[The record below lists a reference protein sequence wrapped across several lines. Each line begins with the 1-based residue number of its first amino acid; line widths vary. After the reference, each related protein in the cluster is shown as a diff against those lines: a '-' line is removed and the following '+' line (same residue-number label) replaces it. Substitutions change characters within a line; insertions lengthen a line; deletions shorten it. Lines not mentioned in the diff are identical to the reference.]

1 MGDQQVDSLL
11 KWAGELK
18 AALTDFVLDAEG
30 DLAIA
35 LEQFSAAQLSR
46 SQQQDMH
53 RRSLVVDRFLT
64 EGTVNDTTP
73 IDLFIQEHPDL
84 SESDRALLQSWHR
97 SFVGLFEILQI
108 LNDGFEVMNWTTAKH
123 YVVKPTDSTKL
134 AAMSRLKVGE
144 IVLTQIAPVGEGVW
158 MIFSPWT
165 ALGKLGKPKLAV
177 AIGNFKQNYRQHL
190 YSDAPDLLEEAWRS
204 VERYNQDFVDFFGS
218 DEVTLSGY
226 QLGKRLTEFQEH
238 LTQKQLA
245 AAGYDNPGSLQELA
259 EQAGASQEDVAAAA
273 EALGADAETV
283 GKLFEKGSKTK
294 MVAPK
299 VELPPDLKHAE
310 QVTALTHPRW
320 GQMFLPTYTQFQQ
333 LLQAEDWTTV
343 PNAEKLVR
351 QYLEQPEIN
360 SFVWQRLAQQ
370 YPSQLEAILQTVLN
384 RPDFKLEQ
392 DLDALLLQQNKPLK
406 PELPDIASAPL
417 HLHNLFQEAVAEVS
431 KEKSKG
437 KSKPQKV
444 GFGFRR

>member
-1 MGDQQVDSLL
+1 MDSLL
-11 KWAGELK
+11 KRAGELK
-18 AALTDFVLDAEG
+18 EALTDFVMDAEG

-53 RRSLVVDRFLT
+53 RRSLVIDRFLT
-64 EGTVNDTTP
+64 EGTVNNTTP
-73 IDLFIQEHPDL
+73 IALFIQEHSDL
-84 SESDRALLQSWHR
+84 SEGDLALLEGWHR

-108 LNDGFEVMNWTTAKH
+108 LDDGFEMMNWTTAKH
-123 YVVKPTDSTKL
+123 YIVKPTDSAKL
-134 AAMSRLKVGE
+134 DAMSRLKVGE
-144 IVLTQIAPVGEGVW
+144 IVLTQIAPVTEGVW

-245 AAGYDNPGSLQELA
+245 AAGYQNPASLEELA
-259 EQAGASQEDVAAAA
+259 AQAGASQEDVAAAA
-273 EALGADAETV
+273 EALGADAEAV

-299 VELPPDLKHAE
+299 VELPPHLKHAE
-310 QVTALTHPRW
+310 HVTALTHPRW

-333 LLQAEDWTTV
+333 LLQAEDWTTI
-343 PNAEKLVR
+343 PQAEKLVR

-370 YPSQLEAILQTVLN
+370 YPSRLETILQAVLN
-384 RPDFKLEQ
+384 RPDFKLER
-392 DLDALLLQQNKPLK
+392 DLDELLQQQNKPLK

-417 HLHNLFQEAVAEVS
+417 HLHTLFQEAVAEVS
-431 KEKSKG
+431 KDKSKG
-437 KSKPQKV
+437 KSKPQKA
-444 GFGFRR
+444 GFGSRR

>member
-11 KWAGELK
+11 NRAGQLK

-35 LEQFSAAQLSR
+35 LEEFSAAQLSR

-73 IDLFIQEHPDL
+73 IDLFIQEHADL
-84 SESDRALLQSWHR
+84 SECDQALLQSWHR

-108 LNDGFEVMNWTTAKH
+108 LNDGFEVINWTTAKH
-123 YVVKPTDSTKL
+123 YVVKPTDSKKL
-134 AAMSRLKVGE
+134 EAMSRLKVGE
-144 IVLTQIAPVGEGVW
+144 IVLTQIAPVSEGVW
-158 MIFSPWT
+158 MVFSPWT

-226 QLGKRLTEFQEH
+226 QLGKRLNEFQEH

-245 AAGYDNPGSLQELA
+245 AAGYDNPTSLEELA
-259 EQAGASQEDVAAAA
+259 EQAGTSPEQVAAAA
-273 EALGADAETV
+273 ADLGADAETV
-283 GKLFEKGSKTK
+283 GKLFETGSKTK

-333 LLQAEDWTTV
+333 LLQAEDWTTI

-351 QYLEQPEIN
+351 HYLEQPEIN
-360 SFVWQRLAQQ
+360 SFIWQRLAQQ

-417 HLHNLFQEAVAEVS
+417 HLHHLFQEAVAEVS

-437 KSKPQKV
+437 KPKPQKI

>member
-1 MGDQQVDSLL
+1 MDSLL
-11 KWAGELK
+11 NRAGQLK

-64 EGTVNDTTP
+64 EGAVNDTTP

-84 SESDRALLQSWHR
+84 CESDRALLQSWHR

-108 LNDGFEVMNWTTAKH
+108 LDDGFEVINWTTAKH

-144 IVLTQIAPVGEGVW
+144 IVLTQIAPVSEDVW
-158 MIFSPWT
+158 IVFSPWT

-177 AIGNFKQNYRQHL
+177 AIGSFKQNYRQHL

-218 DEVTLSGY
+218 NEVTLSGY
-226 QLGKRLTEFQEH
+226 QLGKRLNEFQEH

-245 AAGYDNPGSLQELA
+245 AAGYDNPTSLEELA
-259 EQAGASQEDVAAAA
+259 EQAGACPEEVAAAA
-273 EALGADAETV
+273 AALGGDTETV
-283 GKLFEKGSKTK
+283 GKLFEAGSKTK

-333 LLQAEDWTTV
+333 LLQAEDWTTI

-360 SFVWQRLAQQ
+360 SFIWQRLAQQ

-384 RPDFKLEQ
+384 RPDFKLAQ
-392 DLDALLLQQNKPLK
+392 DLDALLLQQNKPLE

-437 KSKPQKV
+437 KSKPQKM
-444 GFGFRR
+444 GLGFRR

>member
-1 MGDQQVDSLL
+1 MNSLL
-11 KWAGELK
+11 KRAGELK

-30 DLAIA
+30 DLAIS

-73 IDLFIQEHPDL
+73 IALFVQQHPDL
-84 SESDRALLQSWHR
+84 SDSDRDLMQSWHR

-108 LNDGFEVMNWTTAKH
+108 LDDGFELMNWTTAKH
-123 YVVKPTDSTKL
+123 YVVKPTEPKKL
-134 AAMSRLKVGE
+134 EAMSRLKVGE
-144 IVLTQIAPVGEGVW
+144 IILAQIAPVNGEIW
-158 MIFSPWT
+158 MFFSPWT

-226 QLGKRLTEFQEH
+226 HLGKRLTEFQEH

-245 AAGYDNPGSLQELA
+245 AAGYQNPASLEELV
-259 EQAGASQEDVAAAA
+259 EQAGATQEDVAAAA

-283 GKLFEKGSKTK
+283 GKLFEKGNKTK

-299 VELPPDLKHAE
+299 VELPPHLKQAE
-310 QVTALTHPRW
+310 HVTALTHPRW

-333 LLQAEDWTTV
+333 LLEAEDWTTI
-343 PNAEKLVR
+343 PQADKLIR

-360 SFVWQRLAQQ
+360 SFIWQRLAQQ
-370 YPSQLEAILQTVLN
+370 YPSQLESILRTVLDWS
-384 RPDFKLEQ
+384 DFKLER
-392 DLDALLLQQNKPLK
+392 DLEELLQRQNKPLK

-431 KEKSKG
+431 KDKSKG
-437 KSKPQKV
+437 KPKKQKV
-444 GFGFRR
+444 GFGFRP

>member
-1 MGDQQVDSLL
+1 MDSLL
-11 KWAGELK
+11 KRAGELK

-35 LEQFSAAQLSR
+35 LEQFSATQLSR

-73 IDLFIQEHPDL
+73 IALFIQEHPNL
-84 SESDRALLQSWHR
+84 SDQDRTLLQSWQR

-108 LNDGFEVMNWTTAKH
+108 LDDGFEMMNWTTAKH
-123 YVVKPTDSTKL
+123 YSVKPTDSAKL
-134 AAMSRLKVGE
+134 EAMNRLKVGE
-144 IVLTQIAPVGEGVW
+144 IILAQIAPVTEEFW
-158 MIFSPWT
+158 MVFSPWM

-238 LTQKQLA
+238 LTQKQLT
-245 AAGYDNPGSLQELA
+245 AAGYQNSTSLEELV

-299 VELPPDLKHAE
+299 VELPPHLKHAE
-310 QVTALTHPRW
+310 HVTALTHPRW
-320 GQMFLPTYTQFQQ
+320 GQMFLPTYSQFQQ
-333 LLQAEDWTTV
+333 LLEAEDWTTI
-343 PNAEKLVR
+343 PQAEKLVR

-360 SFVWQRLAQQ
+360 SFVWQRLAQR
-370 YPSQLEAILQTVLN
+370 YPSQLETILQTVLN
-384 RPDFKLEQ
+384 RPDFKLER
-392 DLDALLLQQNKPLK
+392 DLDALLLQQNKPLQ

-431 KEKSKG
+431 KDKSKG
-437 KSKPQKV
+437 KSKNQKV

>member
-1 MGDQQVDSLL
+1 MDSLL
-11 KWAGELK
+11 NRAGQLK

-64 EGTVNDTTP
+64 EGAVNDTTP

-84 SESDRALLQSWHR
+84 CESDRALLQSWHR

-108 LNDGFEVMNWTTAKH
+108 LDDGFEVINWTTAKH

-144 IVLTQIAPVGEGVW
+144 IVLTQIAPVSEDVW
-158 MIFSPWT
+158 IVFSPWT

-218 DEVTLSGY
+218 NEVTLSGY
-226 QLGKRLTEFQEH
+226 QLGKRLNEFQEH

-245 AAGYDNPGSLQELA
+245 AAGYDNPTSPEELA
-259 EQAGASQEDVAAAA
+259 EQAGACPEEVAAAA
-273 EALGADAETV
+273 AALGGDTETV
-283 GKLFEKGSKTK
+283 GKLFEAGSKTK

-333 LLQAEDWTTV
+333 LLQAEDWTTI

-360 SFVWQRLAQQ
+360 SFIWQRLAQQ

-384 RPDFKLEQ
+384 RPDFKLAQ
-392 DLDALLLQQNKPLK
+392 DLDALLLQQNKPLE

-437 KSKPQKV
+437 KFKPQKM
-444 GFGFRR
+444 GLGFRR

>member
-1 MGDQQVDSLL
+1 MDSSL
-11 KWAGELK
+11 KRAGELK

-30 DLAIA
+30 DLAIS

-73 IDLFIQEHPDL
+73 IALFIQQHPNL
-84 SESDRALLQSWHR
+84 SDSDRDLMQSWHR
-97 SFVGLFEILQI
+97 SFVGLFEIQQI
-108 LNDGFEVMNWTTAKH
+108 LDDGFELMNWTTAKH
-123 YVVKPTDSTKL
+123 YVVKPTEPTQME
-134 AAMSRLKVGE
+134 AMSRLKVGE
-144 IVLTQIAPVGEGVW
+144 IILTQIAPVNEEIW
-158 MIFSPWT
+158 MFFSPWT

-204 VERYNQDFVDFFGS
+204 VECYNQDFVDFFGS

-245 AAGYDNPGSLQELA
+245 AAGYDNPASLEELV

-273 EALGADAETV
+273 EALGADSETV

-299 VELPPDLKHAE
+299 VELPPHLKHAE

-333 LLQAEDWTTV
+333 LLQAEDWTTI
-343 PNAEKLVR
+343 PQGEKLVR

-360 SFVWQRLAQQ
+360 SFIWQRLAQQ
-370 YPSQLEAILQTVLN
+370 YPSQLESILRTVLDWS
-384 RPDFKLEQ
+384 DFKLER
-392 DLDALLLQQNKPLK
+392 DLEELLQRQNKPLK

-431 KEKSKG
+431 KDKSKG
-437 KSKPQKV
+437 KPKKQKV
-444 GFGFRR
+444 GFGLRR